1 MKTIATPQPNI
12 SFFDKSLLNDAK
24 TITDETVSID
34 IATPEP
40 RDALERIKEKQD
52 KEKIEKSLKRKK
64 MEEQME
70 ASRQQV
76 LKNYNITPMV

>member
-12 SFFDKSLLNDAK
+12 SFFDKSLLTDIK
-24 TITDETVSID
+24 HITDESVSVD

-40 RDALERIKEKQD
+40 RDALERIKQKQD
-52 KEKIEKSLKRKK
+52 KEKIDKQLKRKK

-76 LKNYNITPMV
+76 LKNYNIQPML